1 MTLFRKSRR
10 ARGKGKQL
18 ILMLYIYAVI
28 KGEKALRAY
37 CQKRWQEKTR
47 FSGSFAHIRKGKDDC
62 TIERIWEQ
70 SPNDNRYEE
79 YFILY
84 LPHEK
89 GTMAIEDIRPKVY
102 EDIRN
107 GSISL
112 LNHGKGRV

>member
-1 MTLFRKSRR
+1 
-10 ARGKGKQL
+10 
-18 ILMLYIYAVI
+18 MLYIYAVI
-28 KGEKALRAY
+28 KGEKALYAY
-37 CQKRWQEKTR
+37 CQKRWQEIPR
-47 FSGSFAHIRKGKDDC
+47 FCEHFAHIRKGKDDC
-62 TIERIWEQ
+62 TIEAFEGK
-70 SPNDNRYEE
+70 SPDSDRYER